1 MKNFFPSTRQQQHE
15 IKCEM
20 AAVATKRHWTW
31 KQQQETS
38 LWGRWKL
45 SIIFSINSTCLS
57 HTNWKKKSEIRT
69 KTRAKGSR
77 KLNGNLLYKSN
88 FPNFCPSLFRSLF
101 QTFRIKLNV
110 KIIFICFMSVGGK
123 FFHTILK
130 LVSSSRWSFLEIFT
144 LNTIKNMEKLQLGGA
159 RRREN
164 RKLIFCLWQFLQ
176 FQIFAKSRHSN
187 LRVNIITMPWM
198 STIHLSHSS
207 NFHIENFQHFHFRL
221 FTNKWHPYRIH
232 VKKSEQ
238 TRKHFSTSSLAQLF
252 NLRRKK
258 EFFNF

>member
-88 FPNFCPSLFRSLF
+88 FPNFCPSLSLTLPNF
-101 QTFRIKLNV
+101 SNQIECENHFYMFHVGWREIFPHNSQTRIILSL
-110 KIIFICFMSVGGK
+110 IFPGN
-123 FFHTILK
+123 
-130 LVSSSRWSFLEIFT
+130 FT
-144 LNTIKNMEKLQLGGA
+144 LNTIKNMEKSQLGGA